1 MSERRIPLARPRVGR
16 DEVEALRGVLD
27 SGVLSRGEALTGFEA
42 DLAALAGTRFGV
54 GVNSGTSALQIALEA
69 LGIGAG
75 DEVIT
80 VSYTF
85 IGTLNAIVRCG
96 ADPVLVDID
105 PLTSNIDP
113 ARIDSA
119 ITDRT
124 RAILVVHL
132 FGRPAPMDA
141 IRSRIEGRHIA
152 IVEDACEAIGAR
164 WQGRPV
170 GGLGEA
176 GTFGFYP
183 NKPIATGEGGMITLN
198 DADLRTRCRQLRNQG
213 LDPVSGTR
221 HPSRAGLSARLSELQ
236 AAVGRVQVE
245 RMSESLAERAR
256 IAARYLERLDGLAGL
271 ELPAPAADGDTI
283 SWFTFPLRVAD
294 QASRDRI
301 RSTLAERGVET
312 GIYFEPA
319 HRFPPYAAAGL
330 RHPLPVTEAIGSRG
344 LALPLYPGLAEGDQ
358 DRVCDALRAAL

>member
-1 MSERRIPLARPRVGR
+1 MSEARIPLARPRVGE
-16 DEVEALRGVLD
+16 DEAEALRRVLESD
-27 SGVLSRGEALTGFEA
+27 VLSRGEALTGFEA
-42 DLAALAGTRFGV
+42 DLAALAGTRFGI

-96 ADPVLVDID
+96 AQPVLVDID
-105 PLTSNIDP
+105 PSTSNIDP
-113 ARIDSA
+113 AQIEAA
-119 ITDRT
+119 ITERT

-141 IRSRIEGRHIA
+141 IRSRVEGRQIA

-170 GGLGEA
+170 GGLGDA

-183 NKPIATGEGGMITLN
+183 NKPIATGEGGMITVN
-198 DADLRTRCRQLRNQG
+198 DAELQTRCRQLRNQG
-213 LDPVSGTR
+213 LDPVTGTR
-221 HPSRAGLSARLSELQ
+221 HPCRAGLSARLSELQ
-236 AAVGRVQVE
+236 AAVGRVQV
-245 RMSESLAERAR
+245 RRLDASLTERAR
-256 IAARYLERLDGLAGL
+256 IAERYIERLGDHEGL

-283 SWFTFPLRVAD
+283 SWFTFPLRVSDRAT
-294 QASRDRI
+294 RDRV
-301 RSTLAERGVET
+301 RAALAKRGIEA

-319 HRFPPYAAAGL
+319 HRFPPYDRSSL
-330 RHPLPVTEAIGSRG
+330 RHSLHQTETIGHRG
-344 LALPLYPGLAEGDQ
+344 LALPLFPGLAEDDQ
-358 DRVCDALRAAL
+358 DRVCDAVRAAV

>member
-1 MSERRIPLARPRVGR
+1 MSEARIPLARPRVGR
-16 DEVEALRGVLD
+16 DECEALRGVLD

-85 IGTLNAIVRCG
+85 IGTLNAVVRSG
-96 ADPVLVDID
+96 ATPVLVDID
-105 PLTSNIDP
+105 PMTSNIDP
-113 ARIDSA
+113 AQIEAA
-119 ITDRT
+119 ITERT

-141 IRSRIEGRHIA
+141 IRGVVEDRDIA

-170 GGLGEA
+170 GGLGQA

-183 NKPIATGEGGMITLN
+183 NKPIATGEGGMITIDDEGLLT
-198 DADLRTRCRQLRNQG
+198 ACRQLRNQG
-213 LDPVSGTR
+213 LDPATGTR
-221 HPSRAGLSARLSELQ
+221 HPARAGLSARLSELQ
-236 AAVGRVQVE
+236 AAVGRVQAI
-245 RMSESLAERAR
+245 RLADSLIERAQV
-256 IAARYLERLDGLAGL
+256 AERYLERLAGIEGL
-271 ELPAPAADGDTI
+271 ELPAPAAEGDTI
-283 SWFTFPLRVAD
+283 SWFTFPMRVGKETRRNRVRSELAD
-294 QASRDRI
+294 
-301 RSTLAERGVET
+301 RGIET
-312 GIYFEPA
+312 GVYFEPA
-319 HRFPPYAAAGL
+319 HHFPPYATSPL
-330 RHPLPVTEAIGSRG
+330 RHPLPATEAIGSRG

-358 DRVCDALRAAL
+358 DRVCEALRAAL

>member
-1 MSERRIPLARPRVGR
+1 MSDPRIPLARPRVGR
-16 DEVEALRGVLD
+16 DEAEALRRVLD
-27 SGVLSRGEALTGFEA
+27 SGVLSRGEELAGFEA
-42 DLAALAGTRFGV
+42 DLAALAGTRFGI

-69 LGIGAG
+69 LGIGPG

-80 VSYTF
+80 VAYTF
-85 IGTLNAIVRCG
+85 IGTLNAIARSG
-96 ADPVLVDID
+96 ATPVLVDID
-105 PLTSNIDP
+105 PATCNIDP
-113 ARIDSA
+113 AAIGPA
-119 ITDRT
+119 ITERT

-132 FGRPAPMDA
+132 FGRPAPMAA
-141 IRSRIEGRHIA
+141 IRRQVEGREIR

-170 GGLGEA
+170 GGLGDA

-198 DADLRTRCRQLRNQG
+198 DSDLQTRCRQLRNQG
-213 LDPVSGTR
+213 LDPISGTR
-221 HPSRAGLSARLSELQ
+221 HPRRAGLSARLSELQ

-245 RMSESLAERAR
+245 RLNDSLDQRAR
-256 IAARYLERLDGLAGL
+256 VAMRYLERLDGISGL

-283 SWFTFPLRVAD
+283 SWFTFPIRVAD
-294 QASRDRI
+294 GAARDRV
-301 RSTLAERGVET
+301 RSELHGRDIET

-319 HRFPPYAAAGL
+319 HRFPPYAADRL
-330 RHPLPVTEAIGSRG
+330 RHPLPATEAIGSRS
-344 LALPLYPGLAEGDQ
+344 LALPLYPGLAEDDQ